1 MVLLTSGQVSVAISS
16 VVVFLFTSALF
27 LSGYVLQ
34 QQTVRDLR
42 EAIKPQ
48 FVSESPNLDRLSQP
62 KLYLQ
67 KQFDLDGDIGDVVTG
82 KSGGKVGEKKQEI
95 VVEESVGRT
104 ESGDGVAKKGVAKE
118 WEEKEQKV
126 LAAQKGLGVGDE
138 AVGEGRY
145 SEEEEAERQGG
156 EDKKANGK
164 KEQQQMIEEKTL
176 SRAERR
182 RKIKEE
188 IMAAGEGE
196 NKPYM
201 EYRRRR
207 NSY

>member
-1 MVLLTSGQVSVAISS
+1 
-16 VVVFLFTSALF
+16 
-27 LSGYVLQ
+27 
-34 QQTVRDLR
+34 VRDLR

-62 KLYLQ
+62 KLYLA
-67 KQFDLDGDIGDVVTG
+67 KQFDLEGEIADVAAG
-82 KSGGKVGEKKQEI
+82 GSGGRGGKRKQDI

-104 ESGDGVAKKGVAKE
+104 GSGKKVVKE
-118 WEEKEQKV
+118 WEEMEQKV
-126 LAAQKGLGVGDE
+126 LAAQKGLGVGE
-138 AVGEGRY
+138 EEGRY
-145 SEEEEAERQGG
+145 SEEEEEVRRQES
-156 EDKKANGK
+156 EDRKGNGNGK
-164 KEQQQMIEEKTL
+164 KEQQQAIEEKTL

-196 NKPYM
+196 NKPNM

>member
-1 MVLLTSGQVSVAISS
+1 ML
-16 VVVFLFTSALF
+16 FLFTSALF

-48 FVSESPNLDRLSQP
+48 FVSESPNIDRLGQP
-62 KLYLQ
+62 KLYLS
-67 KQFDLDGDIGDVVTG
+67 KQFDLDGEIGHG
-82 KSGGKVGEKKQEI
+82 AAREGRGGQEI
-95 VVEESVGRT
+95 VVED
-104 ESGDGVAKKGVAKE
+104 SGAGKKGVKE
-118 WEEKEQKV
+118 WEEMEQKV
-126 LAAQKGLGVGDE
+126 LAAQKELGVGEEVDE
-138 AVGEGRY
+138 EGRY
-145 SEEEEAERQGG
+145 SEED
-156 EDKKANGK
+156 EDVRRESEDRKGKGNGKGK
-164 KEQQQMIEEKTL
+164 KEQQGVEEKTL

>member
-1 MVLLTSGQVSVAISS
+1 
-16 VVVFLFTSALF
+16 
-27 LSGYVLQ
+27 
-34 QQTVRDLR
+34 VRDLR

-48 FVSESPNLDRLSQP
+48 IIPQSPNIDRLGQP
-62 KLYLQ
+62 RLYLQ
-67 KQFDLDGDIGDVVTG
+67 KQFDLDGEIGDG
-82 KSGGKVGEKKQEI
+82 VGRGQEI
-95 VVEESVGRT
+95 VVEESGA
-104 ESGDGVAKKGVAKE
+104 GKKGVKE
-118 WEEKEQKV
+118 WEEMEQKV
-126 LAAQKGLGVGDE
+126 LAAQKGLGIGD
-138 AVGEGRY
+138 EGRY
-145 SEEEEAERQGG
+145 SEEEEE
-156 EDKKANGK
+156 EDVRTESEDRKGKGYGNGN
-164 KEQQQMIEEKTL
+164 KEQQQGLEEKTL

>member
-1 MVLLTSGQVSVAISS
+1 M
-16 VVVFLFTSALF
+16 
-27 LSGYVLQ
+27 
-34 QQTVRDLR
+34 RDLR

-48 FVSESPNLDRLSQP
+48 FISESPNLDRLSQP

-67 KQFDLDGDIGDVVTG
+67 KQFDVDGDVGGVAAG
-82 KSGGKVGEKKQEI
+82 KSSGRVGRGGERKQEI
-95 VVEESVGRT
+95 VVEESVGT
-104 ESGDGVAKKGVAKE
+104 AESEKGSGQKGAGKKVVKE
-118 WEEKEQKV
+118 WEETEQKV
-126 LAAQKGLGVGDE
+126 LATQKGLGVGDE
-138 AVGEGRY
+138 MK
-145 SEEEEAERQGG
+145 EEEEVERQGSESG
-156 EDKKANGK
+156 KGNGK
-164 KEQQQMIEEKTL
+164 KEQQQVMEEKTL

-182 RKIKEE
+182 RRIKEE